1 MSVRH
6 YFKIAM
12 QGVTANKGR
21 AALTVLGIVIGIAAI
36 ILIMSIGKGGQ
47 KLILNQVQGLGSKTI
62 AVVPGRHPKGPS
74 DVVQTFSD
82 SLKERDLKALKQKS
96 NVPYAEDVMPIVFGG
111 TSGEYQGETY
121 WFTIFGGTEQMAN
134 QFDISPDRGLFIE
147 PEDVTGRADV
157 IVIGAKVKQEL
168 FGETDPIG
176 QKIKIKGR
184 NFRVIGTM
192 PSKGQLAFFNLDE
205 VGIMP
210 YTTAQQYVFGIKHYN
225 RIIVSA
231 TSEELI
237 PETVADIKQTLRDN
251 HGITDPAKDDF
262 FTETQG
268 EAIEQVS
275 VITNILTLFLASV
288 AAISLLVG
296 GIGIM
301 NIMLVSVTERTR
313 EIGLRKAVGAT
324 EGNIMTQF
332 LLEAIILTV
341 SGGAIGIALGSLF
354 SFITALTLSKVYSLG
369 WTFTFPLSAALLG
382 FGVSATVG
390 LIFGLYP
397 ARQAAKKNP
406 IEALRYE

>member
-1 MSVRH
+1 
-6 YFKIAM
+6 
-12 QGVTANKGR
+12 
-21 AALTVLGIVIGIAAI
+21 
-36 ILIMSIGKGGQ
+36 
-47 KLILNQVQGLGSKTI
+47 
-62 AVVPGRHPKGPS
+62 
-74 DVVQTFSD
+74 
-82 SLKERDLKALKQKS
+82 
-96 NVPYAEDVMPIVFGG
+96 
-111 TSGEYQGETY
+111 
-121 WFTIFGGTEQMAN
+121 
-134 QFDISPDRGLFIE
+134 
-147 PEDVTGRADV
+147 
-157 IVIGAKVKQEL
+157 
-168 FGETDPIG
+168 
-176 QKIKIKGR
+176 
-184 NFRVIGTM
+184 M

-237 PETVADIKQTLRDN
+237 PETVTDIKQTLRDN
-251 HGITDPAKDDF
+251 HGITDPEKDDF

-390 LIFGLYP
+390 LIFGIYP

>member
-1 MSVRH
+1 MTLLYS
-6 YFKIAM
+6 FKTSLRGLRI
-12 QGVTANKGR
+12 NKSR
-21 AALTVLGIVIGIAAI
+21 SALTILGIVIGVGAI
-36 ILIMSIGKGGQ
+36 IMVVALGQ
-47 KLILNQVQGLGSKTI
+47 GAQDLILNQIRGIGSKTI

-82 SLKERDLKALKQKS
+82 SLKERDLKALKQKT

-111 TSGEYQGETY
+111 VSGEYRGETY
-121 WFTIFGGTEQMAN
+121 WFTVFGGTELMAKL
-134 QFDISPDRGLFIE
+134 FDIAPDQGVFISS
-147 PEDVTGRADV
+147 EDVTARADV
-157 IVIGAKVKQEL
+157 IVIGSKVKKKL
-168 FGETDPIG
+168 FGDDNAIN

-184 NFRVIGTM
+184 NFRIVGTL
-192 PSKGQLAFFNLDE
+192 PSKGQMSFFNLDE
-205 VGIMP
+205 VGIIP
-210 YTTAQQYVFGIKHYN
+210 YTTGQQYVFGIKHYN
-225 RIIVSA
+225 RIVVNVV
-231 TSEELI
+231 SEEYI
-237 PETVADIKQTLRDN
+237 PETVADIKQTIRAN
-251 HGITDPAKDDF
+251 HGITDPEKDDF

-268 EAIEQVS
+268 EDIEQVS

-332 LLEAIILTV
+332 LLEAIMLTV
-341 SGGAIGIALGSLF
+341 SGGVIGIILGSLL
-354 SFITALTLSKVYSLG
+354 SFVTALALSRVYSLD
-369 WTFTFPLSAALLG
+369 WTFSFPLSAALLG